1 MHCSI
6 LINYKAEDSILQ
18 AVASYIS
25 AMEELVTYV
34 ILAVLI
40 VFAFI
45 ISRIK
50 FVRSLMTK
58 RYVYIIYFALAVY
71 FVLQIF
77 TSKSR

>member
-1 MHCSI
+1 
-6 LINYKAEDSILQ
+6 
-18 AVASYIS
+18 
-25 AMEELVTYV
+25 MEELVTYV